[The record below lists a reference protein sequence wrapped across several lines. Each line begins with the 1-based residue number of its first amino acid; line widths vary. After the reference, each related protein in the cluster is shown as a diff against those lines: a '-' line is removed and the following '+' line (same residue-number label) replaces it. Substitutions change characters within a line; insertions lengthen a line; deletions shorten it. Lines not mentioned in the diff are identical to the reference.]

1 MELSCEK
8 DATEMKISKQ
18 QKNLVTITLIAI
30 LKNKRVHK
38 EGTRSMSKKFI

>member
-1 MELSCEK
+1 
-8 DATEMKISKQ
+8 MKISKQ

-38 EGTRSMSKKFI
+38 EGTRSMSKKFYLIINPTLL